1 MIVLDT
7 NVISELMR
15 SQPDRAV
22 VAWVSAQPRETLY
35 TTGVN
40 EAEVFYGI
48 RAMPEGR
55 RRTAFEIVAETLFAR
70 EFAGRVLP
78 FDGAAARR
86 YADIV
91 VLRRQAGKPIEAFDA
106 LIAAVAWVAS
116 AAVATRDVDG
126 FADCGLMII
135 NPWESTRSHTG

>member
-15 SQPDRAV
+15 SAPHPAV
-22 VAWVSAQPRETLY
+22 VAWVAAQPRSALY

-55 RRTAFEIVAETLFAR
+55 RREALAAGAEALFAE
-70 EFAGRVLP
+70 EFAGRVLS
-78 FDGAAARR
+78 FDGTAARR
-86 YADIV
+86 YAEIV
-91 VLRRQAGKPIEAFDA
+91 VLRRRAGKPIEAFDA
-106 LIAAVAWVAS
+106 LIAAIAWVAG
-116 AAVATRDVDG
+116 AAIATRDVDG
-126 FADCGLMII
+126 FADCGLTVI
-135 NPWESTRSHTG
+135 NPWDAHSQAHP

>member
-15 SQPDRAV
+15 SQPDPIV
-22 VAWVSAQPRETLY
+22 VAWVTAQPRASLY

-55 RRTAFEIVAETLFAR
+55 RRSGLAAGAEALFAE

-86 YADIV
+86 YAEIV

-106 LIAAVAWVAS
+106 LIAATASVAG
-116 AAVATRDVDG
+116 AAVATRDVEG
-126 FADCGLMII
+126 FADCGLTVI
-135 NPWESTRSHTG
+135 NPWEAA